1 MIEFK
6 SSLKIKNEK
15 TNLVVGVFSD
25 ISHDI
30 ITQLDK
36 ALNKRLSVSL
46 EEGLIPAT
54 INYKVP
60 DEECDLNIVPNEN
73 IKQDLNIVMSNSLGF
88 GGHNGCII
96 FKKYNR

>member
-46 EEGLIPAT
+46 EEG
-54 INYKVP
+54 
-60 DEECDLNIVPNEN
+60 
-73 IKQDLNIVMSNSLGF
+73 
-88 GGHNGCII
+88 
-96 FKKYNR
+96 

>member
-36 ALNKRLSVSL
+36 ASFNIEKSIIRPAVSPKSKHFKKT
-46 EEGLIPAT
+46 E
-54 INYKVP
+54 Y
-60 DEECDLNIVPNEN
+60 
-73 IKQDLNIVMSNSLGF
+73 
-88 GGHNGCII
+88 II
-96 FKKYNR
+96 FRRQYIG